1 MRVLISLLVCLYSF
15 VAFSNDSIAIKLDS
29 SSNII
34 NATAVSDSAINTL
47 TPISLDKPIAT
58 QTNVLLKKK
67 KKITIDR
74 VRVLFGL
81 NYSFYSPLTEEKD
94 NFRGSYYPVE
104 DSTPVWTER
113 NTKNN
118 LARNHRTGNFQF
130 SIQGNVWKGL
140 FFGMNYQFFSIKKY
154 KKDPNMSN
162 LFSKKNTMFFIVSAQ
177 IGYVFEFLKN
187 KALQIHPS
195 IRIGGYTAD
204 DYYDSGKGRKFYF
217 GTDLQ
222 IRYLIKNKAG
232 FSLGVDYDFLRYKK
246 KDYSTVFHKDIY
258 QLTTFSNIHLNA
270 GLFINVSINTKK

>member
-1 MRVLISLLVCLYSF
+1 MRALILFICCIYGVA
-15 VAFSNDSIAIKLDS
+15 AFSDDVTNAKIDSSLNSIDTTPVLDTAISIASPAISPQSLS
-29 SSNII
+29 SQ
-34 NATAVSDSAINTL
+34 AAEL
-47 TPISLDKPIAT
+47 PKP
-58 QTNVLLKKK
+58 K
-67 KKITIDR
+67 KKISIDR
-74 VRVLFGL
+74 VRILFGL

-94 NFRGSYYPVE
+94 NFRGAYYPVE

-187 KALQIHPS
+187 KSLQIHPS

-246 KDYSTVFHKDIY
+246 KDYSTIFHKDIY
-258 QLTTFSNIHLNA
+258 QLTTFSNIHFNA